1 MASILIAEVIDD
13 GTAFGADAAGRIQ
26 SALGALSS
34 GGSPIPIGTIE
45 WRTGADSTYGSQTG
59 FAAPLLPAFGQIPL
73 VGEYVILITAPS
85 TANTT
90 STASE
95 AFYYLGPVNI
105 DGKRNHNISG
115 GIFKR
120 STQFP
125 VNLPD
130 LPPSFAR
137 KTSPYLQP
145 LVGDTII
152 QDRNGS
158 SIRMS
163 STQLPTAFGGI
174 GISPDQTSQFTWR
187 SPGSARSNSLP
198 MYQPQA
204 AGNPIMVISV
214 GNPGQASTSISGRL
228 GNFGKSLTMVE
239 NVAVDMSCIYITSD
253 QPLQYFLTRNHNNN
267 KQPLNG
273 TNDTGAK
280 PGIPPAGVSKKPEDI
295 ANQGNGKGVLYNI
308 DSSPAV
314 NEDNKPKKYTG
325 LMLNPSFGKD
335 FLNGNAYP
343 APVGAFGGGNA
354 AGAAAAN
361 SQILIRSDRIV
372 MDAKYDNIIMSA
384 LKDIKIGTRHWR
396 TDFDAVM
403 SLNHELYRQTEMLAS
418 HCVELTDKL
427 NKLCGIVKN
436 IQFPTGVGPTGPCLQ
451 VYFKDI
457 EKLQEELFD
466 KGKDVQ
472 NASATSTAPTAED
485 NSKFTAG
492 KFASRSAAIS
502 TLWWD
507 YEKQRRGAAEI
518 KETEPKKENQGSTGG
533 A

>member
-26 SALGALSS
+26 SALSALSS

-95 AFYYLGPVNI
+95 AFYYLGPINI

-163 STQLPTAFGGI
+163 STQLATAYGGI

-187 SPGSARSNSLP
+187 SPGSARTNSLP

-214 GNPGQASTSISGRL
+214 GNPGQASTSVSGRL

-239 NVAVDMSCIYITSD
+239 NVAADMSCIYITSD
-253 QPLQYFLTRNHNNN
+253 QPLQYFLTRNHNNT
-267 KQPLNG
+267 KQALNG
-273 TNDTGAK
+273 TDETGAK
-280 PGIPPAGVSKKPEDI
+280 PGIPSGGVKKKPEDI
-295 ANQGNGKGVLYNI
+295 TKKIDGVLYNI
-308 DSSPAV
+308 DSTPAV
-314 NEDNKPKKYTG
+314 NEKNKPKKYTG
-325 LMLNPSFGKD
+325 LMMNASFGKD

-354 AGAAAAN
+354 AGALAAN

-457 EKLQEELFD
+457 EKLQEELF
-466 KGKDVQ
+466 KEGKNVQ
-472 NASATSTAPTAED
+472 DASTTSTAPTAED
-485 NSKFTAG
+485 DSKFTAG

-502 TLWWD
+502 SLWWD
-507 YEKQRRGAAEI
+507 YEKQRRSAAEI
-518 KETEPKKENQGSTGG
+518 KKDEDKKDDKKGTGG
-533 A
+533 T